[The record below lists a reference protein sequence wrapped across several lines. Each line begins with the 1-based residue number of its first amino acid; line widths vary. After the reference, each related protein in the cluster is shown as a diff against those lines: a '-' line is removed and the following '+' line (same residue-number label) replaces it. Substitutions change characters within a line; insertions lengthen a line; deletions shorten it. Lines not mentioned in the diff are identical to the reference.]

1 MFSGLD
7 EIEWAELI
15 HAYGD
20 ASDVPDDIRALV
32 SSDEKTAK
40 DALWRLFGSIYHQGT
55 RYTATT
61 PAVPFLAEA
70 SIALKPDRAAAVL
83 GLLSAIAEPV
93 ADRIYDDQ
101 ITVEAF
107 RTDVHDEE
115 LSLSEDVLA
124 ECISFGCPPSVEA
137 EVYDAVVAQ
146 IPRLISELDVSNRDI
161 QMGLF
166 ELLGNAPRHSEAA
179 RKLAEKALLSSADD
193 ELLQV
198 AAVQSLSRL
207 SRSVEVEQFE
217 PFFEKAANM
226 LSSQFLK
233 AHVALATTDASE
245 ASLDRL
251 LDALARADKL
261 YEIDRQ
267 SERGKGWTVSHI
279 ANALK
284 PWAATE
290 KDRICEALIQAFPAA
305 QKFGADTTVLVD
317 ALVSVLAFPQ
327 PSKDYFSKKQAKDLT
342 SLERRALGQIVE
354 LGSWK
359 VGNQWLGNF
368 TMQIGSYGLP
378 NRPADLRKYLET
390 KKNPLSRWFKF

>member
-20 ASDVPDDIRALV
+20 ASDVPDDIHALV
-32 SSDEKTAK
+32 SSDEKAAE
-40 DALWRLFGSIYHQGT
+40 DALRRLFGNIHHQGT
-55 RYTATT
+55 LYTATT

-101 ITVEAF
+101 ITIEAF
-107 RTDVHDEE
+107 RTYVHDEE

-124 ECISFGCPPSVEA
+124 ECISFGCSPSVEA

-166 ELLGNAPRHSEAA
+166 ELLGNVPRHSEDA
-179 RKLAEKALLSSADD
+179 RKLAEKALLSNADD
-193 ELLQV
+193 EMLQV
-198 AAVQSLSRL
+198 AAVQCLSRL

-217 PFFEKAANM
+217 PFFEKAADIS
-226 LSSQFLK
+226 SSQFLK
-233 AHVALATTDASE
+233 AHVALATTEATE
-245 ASLDRL
+245 ASFDRL
-251 LDALARADKL
+251 LDALAWADEL

-267 SERGKGWTVSHI
+267 SGWGKGWTVSHI

-290 KDRICEALIQAFPAA
+290 KDRICEAIIQAFPAA
-305 QKFGADTTVLVD
+305 KKFGAETSVLVH
-317 ALVSVLAFPQ
+317 ALVSVLAFPH
-327 PSKDYFSKKQAKDLT
+327 PSKDYFSTKQAKDLT
-342 SLERRALGQIVE
+342 SLERRALCQVVE
-354 LGSWK
+354 YGSWK
-359 VGNQWLGNF
+359 VGNVWSANF
-368 TMQIGSYGLP
+368 SMQIGSYSLP
-378 NRPADLRKYLET
+378 NRPADLREYLET
-390 KKNPLSRWFKF
+390 KMNHLSR